1 MQFFEQVL
9 NGITL
14 GSIYALIAIGYTM
27 VYGVIGMINFAHGEV
42 YMVGAFVGLIVMTI
56 LSSIGATMVPVY
68 LILMLIVAIA
78 VTSVLGWSIERVA
91 YRPLRGKHRLIPL
104 ISAIGM
110 SFFLQNFI
118 QLSQGARP
126 FAVPQLITGSFNLA
140 EILSNL
146 FSDPASDSA
155 YSFSSLDF
163 SISYMQLLI
172 PLVTLVFMGLF
183 TYFISKTKLG
193 VACRATEQDRRMANL
208 LGINTDS
215 IISVIFV
222 VGASLA
228 AVAGVL
234 VSLYY
239 GTVRDTMGF
248 IIGIKAFTAAVLGG
262 IGSIPGAMLGGFL
275 LGFTESFASAYIGG
289 DYKDI
294 VSFVLLLLILLILPS
309 GLLGKAEIEKV

>member
-1 MQFFEQVL
+1 MQLLEQIL

-56 LSSIGATMVPVY
+56 LSSIGASLVPVY
-68 LILMLIVAIA
+68 LIAMLLIAIL
-78 VTSVLGWSIERVA
+78 VSSVLGWSIERVA

-110 SFFLQNFI
+110 SFFLQNFM
-118 QLSQGARP
+118 QLSQGPRP
-126 FAVPQLITGSFNLA
+126 FAVKQLIPGSFTVS
-140 EILSNL
+140 ES
-146 FSDPASDSA
+146 
-155 YSFSSLDF
+155 F
-163 SISYMQLLI
+163 SISYMQILI
-172 PLVTLVFMGLF
+172 PVVTLVFMVLF

-208 LGINTDS
+208 LGINTDT

-222 VGASLA
+222 IGASLA

-262 IGSIPGAMLGGFL
+262 IGSIPGAMLGGFV

-294 VSFVLLLLILLILPS
+294 VSFVLLLLILLVLPS

>member
-1 MQFFEQVL
+1 MQFLEQVL

-56 LSSIGATMVPVY
+56 LSSIGSTLIPVY
-68 LILMLIVAIA
+68 LIAMFLAAIL
-78 VTSVLGWSIERVA
+78 VTGVLGWSIERIA

-110 SFFLQNFI
+110 SFFLQNFM

-126 FAVPQLITGSFNLA
+126 FAVKQLITGSF
-140 EILSNL
+140 E
-146 FSDPASDSA
+146 FSDT
-155 YSFSSLDF
+155 F

-172 PLVTLVFMGLF
+172 PATTLIFMIVF

-193 VACRATEQDRRMANL
+193 TACRATEQDRRMANL

-215 IISVIFV
+215 IISVIFI
-222 VGASLA
+222 VGAALA

-248 IIGIKAFTAAVLGG
+248 VIGIKAFTAAVLGG
-262 IGSIPGAMLGGFL
+262 IGSIPGAVLGGFV
-275 LGFTESFASAYIGG
+275 LGFSESFASAYIGG
-289 DYKDI
+289 DYKDV
-294 VSFVLLLLILLILPS
+294 VSFGLLMLILLILPS
-309 GLLGKAEIEKV
+309 GLLGKAEIQKV

>member
-1 MQFFEQVL
+1 MQFLEQIL

-56 LSSIGATMVPVY
+56 MSSIGATLVPVY
-68 LILMLIVAIA
+68 LIAMFLVAIL
-78 VTSVLGWSIERVA
+78 VTSVLGWSIERIA

-110 SFFLQNFI
+110 SFFLQNFM
-118 QLSQGARP
+118 QLSQGPRP
-126 FAVPQLITGSFNLA
+126 FAVRQLIAGSFQIS
-140 EILSNL
+140 ET
-146 FSDPASDSA
+146 FSV
-155 YSFSSLDF
+155 
-163 SISYMQLLI
+163 SYMQLLI
-172 PLVTLVFMGLF
+172 PAITLAFMVLF
-183 TYFISKTKLG
+183 TYFISRTKLG

-215 IISVIFV
+215 IISVIFI
-222 VGASLA
+222 VGAALA

-248 IIGIKAFTAAVLGG
+248 VIGIKAFTAAVLGG
-262 IGSIPGAMLGGFL
+262 IGSIPGAVLGGFI
-275 LGFTESFASAYIGG
+275 LGFSESFASAYIGG

-294 VSFVLLLLILLILPS
+294 VSFGLLMLILLVLPS
-309 GLLGKAEIEKV
+309 GLLGKAEIQKV

>member
-1 MQFFEQVL
+1 MQFFEQIL

-56 LSSIGATMVPVY
+56 MSSIGTTLVPVY
-68 LILMLIVAIA
+68 LVVMLLVAIL
-78 VTSVLGWSIERVA
+78 VTSALGWSIERVA

-110 SFFLQNFI
+110 SFFLQNFM
-118 QLSQGARP
+118 QLSQGPRP
-126 FAVPQLITGSFNLA
+126 FAVKQLISGSFN
-140 EILSNL
+140 IT
-146 FSDPASDSA
+146 D
-155 YSFSSLDF
+155 DF
-163 SISYMQLLI
+163 SISYMQILI
-172 PLVTLVFMGLF
+172 PVVTLVSMGLF

-222 VGASLA
+222 VGAALA

-262 IGSIPGAMLGGFL
+262 IGSIPGAMLGGFV

-294 VSFVLLLLILLILPS
+294 VSFVLLLLILLVLPS

>member
-1 MQFFEQVL
+1 MQFLEQIL

-56 LSSIGATMVPVY
+56 MSSIGATLVPVY
-68 LILMLIVAIA
+68 LIAMFLVAIL
-78 VTSVLGWSIERVA
+78 VTSVLGWSIERIA

-110 SFFLQNFI
+110 SFFLQNFM
-118 QLSQGARP
+118 QLSQGSRP
-126 FAVPQLITGSFNLA
+126 FAVRQLITGSFQIS
-140 EILSNL
+140 ET
-146 FSDPASDSA
+146 FSV
-155 YSFSSLDF
+155 
-163 SISYMQLLI
+163 SYMQLLI
-172 PLVTLVFMGLF
+172 PAITLAFMVLF
-183 TYFISKTKLG
+183 TYFISRTKLG

-215 IISVIFV
+215 IISVIFI
-222 VGASLA
+222 VGAALA

-248 IIGIKAFTAAVLGG
+248 VIGIKAFTAAVLGG
-262 IGSIPGAMLGGFL
+262 IGSIPGAVLGGFI
-275 LGFTESFASAYIGG
+275 LGFSESFASAYIGG

-294 VSFVLLLLILLILPS
+294 VSFGLLMLILLVLPS
-309 GLLGKAEIEKV
+309 GLLGKAEIQKV

>member
-1 MQFFEQVL
+1 MQLIEQIL

-42 YMVGAFVGLIVMTI
+42 YMVGAFVGLIVMTA
-56 LSSIGATMVPVY
+56 LSSIGATLVPVY
-68 LILMLIVAIA
+68 LILMLITAII

-110 SFFLQNFI
+110 SFFLQNFM
-118 QLSQGARP
+118 QLSQGPRP
-126 FAVPQLITGSFNLA
+126 FAVKSLISGSIVIN
-140 EILSNL
+140 E
-146 FSDPASDSA
+146 
-155 YSFSSLDF
+155 SL

-172 PLVTLVFMGLF
+172 PLVTLIFMGMF

-193 VACRATEQDRRMANL
+193 IACRATEQDRRMANL
-208 LGINTDS
+208 LGINTDN

-228 AVAGVL
+228 AVAGIM

-262 IGSIPGAMLGGFL
+262 IGSIPGAVLGGFV
-275 LGFTESFASAYIGG
+275 LGFSESFASAYIGG

-294 VSFVLLLLILLILPS
+294 VSFVMLLLILLVLPS

>member
-56 LSSIGATMVPVY
+56 LSSIGATMIPIY
-68 LILMLIVAIA
+68 LALMLLAAIL

-110 SFFLQNFI
+110 SFLLQNFM
-118 QLSQGARP
+118 QLSQGPRP
-126 FAVPQLITGSFNLA
+126 FAVKQLISGSWKITDTLA
-140 EILSNL
+140 V
-146 FSDPASDSA
+146 
-155 YSFSSLDF
+155 
-163 SISYMQLLI
+163 SYMQLLI
-172 PLVTLVFMGLF
+172 PVVTLVFMGLF
-183 TYFISKTKLG
+183 TYFISQTKLG